1 MAYSPLAIQ
10 TCTTVDQLDNDN
22 IAGVTDA
29 EVLVVEIRIL
39 VVEIRVKFK
48 ETNRIV

>member
-10 TCTTVDQLDNDN
+10 TCTTVDQLDN